1 MNHASLAFAVLL
13 LALTVPAGNSA
24 AQGNKAVVG
33 TYTLVAA
40 NNVDTNTG
48 QTTPMYG
55 AEPRGQLVLTSEGRY
70 SVIMVRSGVPK
81 FSSNLRTK
89 GTAQENADAVHGGIA
104 HFGSY
109 NVGAGGKLLTFQSEY
124 STFPNWNNTRL
135 IQAFAIAGDQLKYRV
150 KSASGGGTA
159 DITWKR
165 IK

>member
-1 MNHASLAFAVLL
+1 MRQASLAALL
-13 LALTVPAGNSA
+13 LALAVPAGHSA
-24 AQGNKAVVG
+24 AQGNKAVAG

-55 AEPRGQLVLTSEGRY
+55 PEPRGQLVLTPEGRY
-70 SVIMVRSGVPK
+70 SLIIVRSGVPK

-109 NVGAGGKLLTFQSEY
+109 TVGAGGKLLTFQSEY
-124 STFPNWNNTRL
+124 STFPN
-135 IQAFAIAGDQLKYRV
+135 
-150 KSASGGGTA
+150 
-159 DITWKR
+159 
-165 IK
+165 

>member
-1 MNHASLAFAVLL
+1 MRQASLAALF
-13 LALTVPAGNSA
+13 LALAVPAGYSA
-24 AQGNKAVVG
+24 AQSNKAVVG

-40 NNVDTNTG
+40 NNIDPNTG

-55 AEPRGQLVLTSEGRY
+55 PEPRGQLVLTPEGRY
-70 SVIMVRSGVPK
+70 SVIMVRPDVPK

-89 GTAQENADAVHGGIA
+89 GTPQENAAAVGGGIA

-150 KSASGGGTA
+150 RSASGGGTA